1 MLNTLDDKLS
11 EITVESKNIFNGDF
25 LRVMNDTVRLPD
37 GDLATREWIK
47 FGSASAII
55 AITENNEII
64 LERQYRHPVG
74 KIMIEI
80 PAGKTEKDEDPLHSA
95 KREFL
100 EETGY
105 SAKTWIKLGTC
116 LPCIGY
122 SDEAITYFFAS
133 DLKLGAPSLDR
144 GEFLEV
150 FSMPFT
156 DVLQLIYNNTIND
169 SKTIA
174 GIMLYLGYIANKN
187 KL

>member
-1 MLNTLDDKLS
+1 MPQNQDNKLS
-11 EITVESKNIFNGDF
+11 EILIESRNVFNGDF

-37 GDLATREWIK
+37 GDLATREWVK
-47 FGSASAII
+47 FGRASAII
-55 AITENNEII
+55 AITANNEII

-80 PAGKTEKDEDPLHSA
+80 PAGKTEKSEDPLHSA

-105 SAKTWIKLGTC
+105 SAETWIELGTC

-122 SDEAITYFFAS
+122 SNEAITYFLAK
-133 DLKLGAPSLDR
+133 DLTLGQQKLDQ

-150 FSMPFT
+150 FSIPL
-156 DVLQLIYNNTIND
+156 VAALELIYNNTIND
-169 SKTIA
+169 SKTIS
-174 GIMLYLGYIANKN
+174 GIMLYQGYLSKN
-187 KL
+187 SI